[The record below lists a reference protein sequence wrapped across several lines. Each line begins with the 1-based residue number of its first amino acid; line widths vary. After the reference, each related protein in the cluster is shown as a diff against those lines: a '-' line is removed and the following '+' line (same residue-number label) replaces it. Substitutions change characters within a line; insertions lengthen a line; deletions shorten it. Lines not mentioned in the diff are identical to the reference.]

1 MIYGDGVCRIEADM
15 DMSDLY
21 QLGRRLTELAYEGM
35 GAGQLDISA
44 SEFLV
49 LRDLYM
55 NGESSIGE
63 MVERTG
69 LAQSRVSTSVA
80 NLRRRGWVETGPD
93 RDDGRKTIARVTS
106 DVRLEGD
113 RRRGVSAEGAL
124 ERVLAD
130 ANPSERAQLARA
142 LERLHQ
148 LLVVPRRA
156 EPVRVLPGES

>member
-1 MIYGDGVCRIEADM
+1 MHPKEM
-15 DMSDLY
+15 EMSDLY

-35 GAGQLDISA
+35 GAGGLEISP

-63 MVERTG
+63 TVERTG

-80 NLRRRGWVETGPD
+80 NLRERGWIETGAHPQ
-93 RDDGRKTIARVTS
+93 DGRKTLVRVTKQ
-106 DVRLEGD
+106 VKLEGN
-113 RRRGVSAEGAL
+113 RRRGQSASGAL
-124 ERVLAD
+124 DRVLAD
-130 ANPSERAQLARA
+130 AKPAERAQLAKA

-148 LLVVPRRA
+148 LLVEPHAGA
-156 EPVRVLPGES
+156 EVRVLASEKR